1 MRPPETDYV
10 DPSTVEFT
18 EQRVVDI
25 WRCAKVVKGGRRFT
39 FASMVVIGDSKGV
52 VGWGY
57 GKAREV
63 PGAIDKATR
72 TAQKRLFR
80 VPLDGGTIPHQA
92 KGQFGAA
99 RVTLVPAKPG
109 TGVIAG
115 AAVRAVAECAGIRDL
130 LTKSYGSNNAKNLVK
145 ATFAGLMSLRSPE
158 YVAKLRGKPIGRKSK
173 PSPVEK
179 PKKDERGR

>member
-1 MRPPETDYV
+1 MRLPEVDYV
-10 DPSTVEFT
+10 DPSTIEFT

-39 FASMVVIGDSKGV
+39 FASIVVIGDSKGV
-52 VGWGY
+52 AGWGY

-72 TAQKRLFR
+72 TAQKRLIR
-80 VPLDGGTIPHQA
+80 VPLDGGTTPHEVR
-92 KGQFGAA
+92 GRFGAA
-99 RVTLVPAKPG
+99 CVVLVPARPG

-130 LTKSYGSNNAKNLVK
+130 LTKSFGSNNAKNLIK
-145 ATFAGLMSLRSPE
+145 AVFDGLMQLRSPE
-158 YVAKLRGKPIGRKSK
+158 YVSELRGKRVGKQSRPQPEG
-173 PSPVEK
+173 
-179 PKKDERGR
+179 D

>member
-1 MRPPETDYV
+1 MRLPEVDYV

-72 TAQKRLFR
+72 TAQKMLIR
-80 VPLDGGTIPHQA
+80 VPLNGGTIAHQVR
-92 KGQFGAA
+92 GRFGAA
-99 RVTLVPAKPG
+99 RVVLVPARPG

-115 AAVRAVAECAGIRDL
+115 ASVRAVAECAGIRDL
-130 LTKSYGSNNAKNLVK
+130 LTKSFGSNNAKNLVK
-145 ATFAGLMSLRSPE
+145 ATFNGLMSIRSGK
-158 YVAKLRGKPIGRKSK
+158 YVSALRGKPAGVQPK
-173 PSPVEK
+173 PPPVEK
-179 PKKDERGR
+179 PPQTEEGE

>member
-39 FASMVVIGDSKGV
+39 FASMVIIGDSSGI

-72 TAQKRLFR
+72 IAQKNLIR
-80 VPLDGGTIPHQA
+80 VSLDAGTIAHEVT
-92 KGQFGAA
+92 GRFGAA
-99 RVTLVPAKPG
+99 RVVLIPAKPG

-115 AAVRAVAECAGIRDL
+115 AVVRAVAECAGIRDL
-130 LTKSYGSNNAKNLVK
+130 LTKSFGSNNAKNLIK
-145 ATFAGLMSLRSPE
+145 ATFDGLTRIRDGE
-158 YVAKLRGKPIGRKSK
+158 YVSRLRGKRVGKRPT
-173 PSPVEK
+173 PPAVEEPEQVK
-179 PKKDERGR
+179 QDD